1 MSAVVNSTRRI
12 AGQNPNAVTR
22 RSSENRLLKEF
33 AKEYIDIITRIHK
46 DLKAKRAEYKRAI
59 SEIDK
64 IRIKDE
70 FDNIWLT
77 QWPHYTDSSPHP
89 VPNGTEP
96 YPPFPIMKKFSL
108 SKRKFIAKTALSAHI
123 GAANRRR
130 FEGLN
135 HIIDATLDLIQLRNV
150 IKKYLQP
157 PNYPVYRD
165 EIYEDEYDDDEGY
178 ELMEPDISR
187 RTRRRHYGQP
197 RTPSPIREIAP
208 AYYSPGN
215 TPLRDSSSPPPRYY
229 SPGSMNVGG
238 RNTFLKKVGKN
249 TFLKKVGKNSRR
261 TRKQRRRRRHA

>member
-1 MSAVVNSTRRI
+1 MSTVVNSTRRI
-12 AGQNPNAVTR
+12 AVQNPNAVTR

-33 AKEYIDIITRIHK
+33 AKEYIDIITRIHT
-46 DLKAKRAEYKRAI
+46 DLKAKRAEYKRAT

-165 EIYEDEYDDDEGY
+165 EIYEDEYYDDEGY

-187 RTRRRHYGQP
+187 RTRRRHYGQA
-197 RTPSPIREIAP
+197 RTPSPIREVAP

-215 TPLRDSSSPPPRYY
+215 TPLRDSSSPPPRY
-229 SPGSMNVGG
+229 SPGSRTAGG
-238 RNTFLKKVGKN
+238 RNTFSNTFLKKVGKKY
-249 TFLKKVGKNSRR
+249 FLKKVGKNSRR
-261 TRKQRRRRRHA
+261 TRRRRHA

>member
-22 RSSENRLLKEF
+22 RSSENRLLKEY

-46 DLKAKRAEYKRAI
+46 DLKEKRAEYKRVI

-64 IRIKDE
+64 NRIKDE
-70 FDNIWLT
+70 FHNIWLT

-96 YPPFPIMKKFSL
+96 YPPFPIMKKFTISN
-108 SKRKFIAKTALSAHI
+108 RKFIAKTALSAHI
-123 GAANRRR
+123 GAANRRP

-135 HIIDATLDLIQLRNV
+135 HIIDATLDLIQLRSV
-150 IKKYLQP
+150 IKKYLHP

-165 EIYEDEYDDDEGY
+165 EIYEDEYDEGY

-187 RTRRRHYGQP
+187 RTRRRHYGQA

-229 SPGSMNVGG
+229 SPGSMTVGG
-238 RNTFLKKVGKN
+238 RNTFSNTFSKKVGK
-249 TFLKKVGKNSRR
+249 KSRR